1 MMKPTIHSIH
11 FDADKK
17 LLELIDKKV
26 QKLDLFNNQM
36 IGTDVFLRLNKDS
49 GEREN
54 KVVEIKVKVPGKEL
68 FATKKAKS
76 FEEAT
81 DTAIEALRRQ
91 VIREKEKHA

>member
-1 MMKPTIHSIH
+1 MKPTIHSIH

-26 QKLDLFNNQM
+26 QKLDLYNNRM
-36 IGTDVFLRLNKDS
+36 IGTEVFLRLSKDS
-49 GEREN
+49 TERAN
-54 KVVEIKVKVPGKEL
+54 KVVEIKVKVPGKDL

-91 VIREKEKHA
+91 VIKDKEKYV